1 VRPHWAVLSFI
12 DLAEQG
18 APRTHVLEF
27 SRSLAKHA
35 DVTVVNPTASE
46 HVGAVDLDY
55 TRITSPRI
63 GNPVRFW
70 NIPFSALSAAALLR
84 RLHRRRPLDVIYIRD
99 DVRAVPALLWA
110 KLASVVSVFEVN
122 GAIREE
128 VVLCTPNR
136 KGWRTWPWRSRL
148 AVQMTLLGGA
158 YRGADR
164 VVAVTDALR
173 RHLVGRHRVRPHRVG
188 VFGNGANTDLFT
200 PLDTLKSRRELGLDP
215 HKRYVGF
222 VGNMYG
228 WHGLGD
234 LVTAFAAVAPKQDD
248 VRLLLVGDGVEIP
261 RLKRLARQTGVES
274 RIDFVGR
281 VPYRDV
287 PRYINASDF
296 CVGPFN
302 AWVRN
307 QICGASPLKIFEYL
321 ACGRPVL
328 VSDLEDMKFIS
339 ESGVGRLY
347 EVGSPESLVAGLRT
361 MLSLPP
367 GEVEAMGTRA
377 RRLAVERFSW
387 DATTQ
392 GIVRFVAAVRP
403 ARRPAGNGR

>member
-1 VRPHWAVLSFI
+1 MRPHWAVLSFI

-35 DVTVVNPTASE
+35 DVTVVNPTAPE
-46 HVGAVDLDY
+46 LVGTDDLDY

-70 NIPFSALSAAALLR
+70 NIPSSALATAALLG
-84 RLHRRRPLDVIYIRD
+84 RLHRRHRFDVLYVRD
-99 DVRAVPALLWA
+99 DVRALPALLWA

-128 VVLCTPNR
+128 VVLCTPDR

-148 AVQMTLLGGA
+148 AVQMALLGAA

-164 VVAVTDALR
+164 VVAVTDAL
-173 RHLVGRHRVRPHRVG
+173 GRHIIGRHHVRPGRVG

-200 PLDTLKSRRELGLDP
+200 PLDNRESRRELGLDP
-215 HKRYVGF
+215 HTRYVGF

-228 WHGLGD
+228 WHGLND
-234 LVTAFAAVAPKQDD
+234 LVTAFAAVAPEHGDA
-248 VRLLLVGDGVEIP
+248 RLLLVGDGVEAP
-261 RLKRLARQTGVES
+261 RLRELARRSGVAP
-274 RIDFVGR
+274 RTDFVGR

-287 PRYINASDF
+287 PRYISASDF

-302 AWVRN
+302 AWIRN
-307 QICGASPLKIFEYL
+307 QVCGASPLKIFEYL

-328 VSDLEDMKFIS
+328 VSSLDDMRFVSDED
-339 ESGVGRLY
+339 VGRLY
-347 EVGSPESLVAGLRT
+347 QVGSTESLEAGLRE
-361 MLSLPP
+361 MLSLPRD
-367 GEVEAMGTRA
+367 EIDAMGTRA

-387 DATTQ
+387 DATAR

-403 ARRPAGNGR
+403 NQRAGRDRP